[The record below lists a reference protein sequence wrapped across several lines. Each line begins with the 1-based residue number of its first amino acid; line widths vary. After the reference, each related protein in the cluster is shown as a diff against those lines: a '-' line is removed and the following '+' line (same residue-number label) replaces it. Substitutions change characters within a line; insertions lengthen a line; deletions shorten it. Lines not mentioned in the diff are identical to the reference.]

1 MIILRVAC
9 DNFYM
14 FKNFEVDFTYE
25 RKSNHYI
32 SENDRLF
39 AGSKIKVRKN
49 LIVMGANVSGK
60 TTFGKLLCMI
70 LNFIYGKD
78 LGDGSF
84 SIPSARYDK
93 FKDSSFEV
101 EFVIEDTAYLLKAC
115 FRNDSLYT
123 EEIFRQ
129 KIYKSYNI
137 QTLRKKLAEGD
148 TIEKYDS
155 VKNLFDIGCKSYAFA
170 SSKELRDLRKKIGF
184 WFSFSELPLNSST
197 YLGETNIEFLNN
209 VLPKIDNSVI
219 SVKRLIVEGEDGESV
234 KTKSYQIT
242 FKNNEILTVPDG
254 DLRRCGD
261 RLSHGTFE
269 AIDFLCLFNE
279 LNEKTTH
286 LFYIDERLSHMH
298 SELEAYL
305 MYQAFSKKSS
315 DSQIFFTTH
324 NAELL
329 ELNAP
334 ITSFLFFRRSEEGF
348 NEVIYPSEVLHKNI
362 RNLRMHYENDYFGVL
377 PDYSVLDKFLE
388 ERNND

>member
-25 RKSNHYI
+25 RRSNHYL

-60 TTFGKLLCMI
+60 TTFGKLLCLI

-78 LGDGSF
+78 LSDGSF
-84 SIPSARYDK
+84 NIPSARYDK
-93 FKDSSFEV
+93 SKDSSFEV
-101 EFVIEDTAYLLKAC
+101 EFVIDNTAYLLKAC
-115 FRNDSLYT
+115 FRNDTLYT

-137 QTLRKKLAEGD
+137 QTLRKKLSESKP
-148 TIEKYDS
+148 IKPYDA
-155 VKNLFDIGCKSYAFA
+155 VKDLFDIGCKSYAFA
-170 SSKELRDLRKKIGF
+170 SLKEFVDLRKKIGF

-219 SVKRLIVEGEDGESV
+219 SVKRLTVEGEDGESA

-242 FKNNEILTVPDG
+242 FKNNEVLTVPDG

-269 AIDFLCLFNE
+269 AIDFLSAFDE
-279 LNEKTTH
+279 L
-286 LFYIDERLSHMH
+286 
-298 SELEAYL
+298 
-305 MYQAFSKKSS
+305 SKKNLIS
-315 DSQIFFTTH
+315 FT
-324 NAELL
+324 
-329 ELNAP
+329 
-334 ITSFLFFRRSEEGF
+334 
-348 NEVIYPSEVLHKNI
+348 
-362 RNLRMHYENDYFGVL
+362 
-377 PDYSVLDKFLE
+377 
-388 ERNND
+388 

>member
-25 RKSNHYI
+25 RKNNHYL

-39 AGSKIKVRKN
+39 AGSRIKVRKN
-49 LIVMGANVSGK
+49 LIVMGANASGK

-70 LNFIYGKD
+70 FNFIYGKD
-78 LGDGSF
+78 LNEGSF

-93 FKDSSFEV
+93 SKDSSFEI
-101 EFVIEDTAYLLKAC
+101 EFVIDDTAYLLKAC

-129 KIYKSYNI
+129 KVYKSYSI
-137 QTLRKKLAEGD
+137 QTLRKKLAESKPIKPYD
-148 TIEKYDS
+148 T
-155 VKNLFDIGCKSYAFA
+155 VKGWFDIGCKSYAFA
-170 SSKELRDLRKKIGF
+170 SLKKLGDPRKKVGF
-184 WFSFSELPLNSST
+184 WFSFSELPPNSST
-197 YLGETNIEFLNN
+197 YLGETNVKLLND

-219 SVKRLIVEGEDGESV
+219 SVKRLTVEGEDGESA
-234 KTKSYQIT
+234 KTNSYQIT
-242 FKNNEILTVPDG
+242 FKNKEVLTIPDG
-254 DLRRCGD
+254 DLTRCD
-261 RLSHGTFE
+261 KRLSHGMFE
-269 AIDFLCLFNE
+269 SIDFFFTFDE
-279 LNEKTTH
+279 LSKRKGYF
-286 LFYIDERLSHMH
+286 FYIDERLSHMH

-305 MYQAFSKKSS
+305 IYQAFSKKSF

-329 ELNAP
+329 DLNAP

-348 NEVIYPSEVLHKNI
+348 NEVIYPSEVLRKNI
-362 RNLRMHYENDYFGVL
+362 RSLRMHYENDYFGVL
-377 PDYSVLDKFLE
+377 PDYSVLDKFFE
-388 ERNND
+388 EGNNG

>member
-25 RKSNHYI
+25 RKSNHYL

-60 TTFGKLLCMI
+60 TTFGKLLCLI

-78 LGDGSF
+78 LSDGSS

-93 FKDSSFEV
+93 SKDSIFEI
-101 EFVIEDTAYLLKAC
+101 EFVIDDTAYLLKAC

-129 KIYKSYNI
+129 KIYKSYSI
-137 QTLRKKLAEGD
+137 QTLRKKLAESKPIKPYD
-148 TIEKYDS
+148 T
-155 VKNLFDIGCKSYAFA
+155 VKDLFDIGCKSYAFA
-170 SSKELRDLRKKIGF
+170 SLKELGDLHKKIGF
-184 WFSFSELPLNSST
+184 WFSFSERPLNSST
-197 YLGETNIEFLNN
+197 YLGEINVKFLND

-219 SVKRLIVEGEDGESV
+219 SVKRLTVEGEEGESA
-234 KTKSYQIT
+234 KTNSYQIT
-242 FKNNEILTVPDG
+242 FKNKEVLTVPDG
-254 DLRRCGD
+254 DLTRCD
-261 RLSHGTFE
+261 KRLSHGTFE
-269 AIDFLCLFNE
+269 AIDFLFALEGLSKRKGYF
-279 LNEKTTH
+279 
-286 LFYIDERLSHMH
+286 FYIDERLSHMH

-305 MYQAFSKKSS
+305 IYQAFSKKSF

-329 ELNAP
+329 DLNAP

-348 NEVIYPSEVLHKNI
+348 NEVVYPSEVLRKNI

-377 PDYSVLDKFLE
+377 PDYSVLDKFFE
-388 ERNND
+388 EGNNG

>member
-1 MIILRVAC
+1 MIVLRVAC

-25 RKSNHYI
+25 RKSNHYL

-39 AGSKIKVRKN
+39 TGSRIKVRKN

-70 LNFIYGKD
+70 FNFIYGKD
-78 LGDGSF
+78 LSEGPF
-84 SIPSARYDK
+84 NIPSARYDK
-93 FKDSSFEV
+93 SKDSSFEV
-101 EFVIEDTAYLLKAC
+101 EFVIDDTAYLLKAC

-123 EEIFRQ
+123 EKIFRQ
-129 KIYKSYNI
+129 KIYKSYSI
-137 QTLRKKLAEGD
+137 QTLKKKLAESKPIKPYD
-148 TIEKYDS
+148 T
-155 VKNLFDIGCKSYAFA
+155 VKDLFDIGCKSYAFA
-170 SSKELRDLRKKIGF
+170 SLKKLGELRKKFGF

-197 YLGETNIEFLNN
+197 YLGETNVKLLND

-219 SVKRLIVEGEDGESV
+219 SVKRLTVEGENGESA
-234 KTKSYQIT
+234 KTNSYQIT
-242 FKNNEILTVPDG
+242 FKNKEVLTIPDG
-254 DLRRCGD
+254 DLTRCD
-261 RLSHGTFE
+261 KRLSHGTFE
-269 AIDFLCLFNE
+269 SIDFLFTFDE
-279 LNEKTTH
+279 LSKRKGYF
-286 LFYIDERLSHMH
+286 FYIDERLSHMH

-305 MYQAFSKKSS
+305 IYQAFSKKSF

-329 ELNAP
+329 DLNAP

-348 NEVIYPSEVLHKNI
+348 NEVVYPSEVLRKNI

-377 PDYSVLDKFLE
+377 PDYSVLDKFFE
-388 ERNND
+388 EGNNG

>member
-9 DNFYM
+9 DNLYM
-14 FKNFEVDFTYE
+14 FKDFEVDFTYE

-32 SENDRLF
+32 
-39 AGSKIKVRKN
+39 G
-49 LIVMGANVSGK
+49 GNVSGK

-78 LGDGSF
+78 LNDGSF
-84 SIPSARYDK
+84 SMASARYDK
-93 FKDSSFEV
+93 SKDSSFEI
-101 EFVIEDTAYLLKAC
+101 EFVIDDIAYLLKAC

-123 EEIFRQ
+123 EEIFSQ
-129 KIYKSYNI
+129 KIYKANNI
-137 QTLRKKLAEGD
+137 QT
-148 TIEKYDS
+148 YDS
-155 VKNLFDIGCKSYAFA
+155 VKSLLDIGYKSYAFDL
-170 SSKELRDLRKKIGF
+170 SNNSGDLRKKIGF

-197 YLGETNIEFLNN
+197 YLGETNIKFLND

-219 SVKRLIVEGEDGESV
+219 SVKRLTVEGEDGESA

-242 FKNNEILTVPDG
+242 FKNNEVLTVPDG
-254 DLRRCGD
+254 DFTRCEK

-269 AIDFLCLFNE
+269 AIDFLYLFNE
-279 LNEKTTH
+279 LDKKSSH
-286 LFYIDERLSHMH
+286 FFYIDERLSHMH

-305 MYQAFSKKSS
+305 IYQAFSKKSP

-329 ELNAP
+329 DLNTP
-334 ITSFLFFRRSEEGF
+334 ITSFLLFKRNEEGF
-348 NEVIYPSEVLHKNI
+348 NEAIYPSEVLLKNI

-377 PDYSVLDKFLE
+377 PDYSGSL
-388 ERNND
+388 